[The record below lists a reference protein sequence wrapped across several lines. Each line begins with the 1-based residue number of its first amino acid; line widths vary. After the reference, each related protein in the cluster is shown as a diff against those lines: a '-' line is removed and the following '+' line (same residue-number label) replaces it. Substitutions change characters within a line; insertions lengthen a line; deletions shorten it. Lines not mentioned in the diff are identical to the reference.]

1 MAFITD
7 GAGNVISY
15 AEALDIK
22 DKDQR
27 IFEANEVN
35 FTDVPDTPGSLD
47 NYLEDLAQKA
57 TNRINEKIR
66 ASARWRE
73 YLGYAGGGYDSIDDI
88 PPINMNLIVGRKS
101 DITDMCAYYT
111 LKEYLLPKIAD
122 FGNPE
127 SAEVQ
132 KIQYYEGKFDDL
144 FRELMD
150 ILDWYDADNDGAVQ
164 TNEKMVKFRPN
175 RRTRGRSNISRVR

>member
-7 GAGNVISY
+7 GSGNVISY
-15 AEALDIK
+15 AEALDVK

-47 NYLEDLAQKA
+47 NYLEDLTQKA

-73 YLGYAGGGYDSIDDI
+73 YLGYAGGGYNSVDDI
-88 PPINMNLIVGRKS
+88 PPINMNFIIGRKS
-101 DITDMCAYYT
+101 DITDMCTYYT

-132 KIQYYEGKFDDL
+132 KIEYYAGKFDDL

-150 ILDWYDADNDGAVQ
+150 ILDWYDADNDGSVQ

>member
-47 NYLEDLAQKA
+47 N
-57 TNRINEKIR
+57 N
-66 ASARWRE
+66 SV
-73 YLGYAGGGYDSIDDI
+73 DDI

>member
-1 MAFITD
+1 MAFILSGST
-7 GAGNVISY
+7 VVSY
-15 AEALDIK
+15 AEAVDVK

-27 IFEANEVN
+27 IFEANEIN
-35 FTDVPDTPGSLD
+35 FTDVPDAPGSLD
-47 NYLEDLAQKA
+47 NYIEDLTQKA

-73 YLGYAGGGYDSIDDI
+73 YLGFAGSGYSDI
-88 PPINMNLIVGRKS
+88 NNIPAFVPENIIGRKS
-101 DITDMCAYYT
+101 DFTDMCAYYT

-132 KIQYYEGKFDDL
+132 KIQYYEGKFEDL
-144 FRELMD
+144 FRELLD
-150 ILDWYDADNDGAVQ
+150 IFDWYDQSGDGTVSDE
-164 TNEKMVKFRPN
+164 EKMVRFRQT
-175 RRTRGRSNISRVR
+175 RRTRGRSNITRVR

>member
-1 MAFITD
+1 
-7 GAGNVISY
+7 
-15 AEALDIK
+15 
-22 DKDQR
+22 
-27 IFEANEVN
+27 
-35 FTDVPDTPGSLD
+35 
-47 NYLEDLAQKA
+47 
-57 TNRINEKIR
+57 
-66 ASARWRE
+66 
-73 YLGYAGGGYDSIDDI
+73 
-88 PPINMNLIVGRKS
+88 
-101 DITDMCAYYT
+101 

>member
-1 MAFITD
+1 MAFITS
-7 GAGNVISY
+7 GTTVVSY
-15 AEALDIK
+15 AEALDVR

-27 IFEANEVN
+27 LFEANEIDFSN
-35 FTDVPDTPGSLD
+35 VPDAPANL
-47 NYLEDLAQKA
+47 NEYIEDLTAKG

-73 YLGYAGGGYDSIDDI
+73 YLGFAGAGYTDI
-88 PPINMNLIVGRKS
+88 NNIPAFIPERIVNRKS
-101 DITDMCAYYT
+101 DFTDMCCYYT

-132 KIQYYEGKFDDL
+132 KIQYYEGKFEDL
-144 FRELMD
+144 FRELLD
-150 ILDWYDADNDGAVQ
+150 IFDWYDQSGDGSVAD
-164 TNEKMVKFRPN
+164 NEKMVRFRQT
-175 RRTRGRSNISRVR
+175 RRTGGRSNITRVR

>member
-7 GAGNVISY
+7 GAGDVTSY
-15 AEALDIK
+15 AEAVDVR

-47 NYLEDLAQKA
+47 NYLEDLTTKA

-66 ASARWRE
+66 SSARWRE
-73 YLGYAGGGYDSIDDI
+73 YLGFTGAGYDSINSI
-88 PPINMNLIVGRKS
+88 PAINPNFIKLRQADFS
-101 DITDMCAYYT
+101 DMCSYYT
-111 LKEYLLPKIAD
+111 MKEYLLPKIAD

-132 KIQYYEGKFDDL
+132 KIQYYDGKFDDL

-150 ILDWYDADNDGAVQ
+150 IMDWYSADGDATVDAS
-164 TNEKMVKFRPN
+164 EKMVRFRPN
-175 RRTRGRSNISRVR
+175 RRTRGRSNITRVR